1 MAVLAAGTVLMMA
14 ALLWGKAG
22 LVSTRQQLLSAT
34 NFVFK
39 EKAAR
44 LQTKQD
50 QNATAA
56 HQQIPQNAKTV
67 DADKKVVNVSRRVR
81 LKIVRST
88 NPVCVCRMRT
98 QMKNASAAKELPSRA
113 TKPAGNVPEE
123 AQAIHVCHRKMLL
136 TGLFLVSIIAMT
148 AGAACAALQSQLRW
162 SAWTPDA
169 QRSSQGLNARMLP
182 LLDTGQRDAWNQ
194 TNCAPP

>member
-1 MAVLAAGTVLMMA
+1 MMA

-22 LVSTRQQLLSAT
+22 LVSTRQQPLPAT
-34 NFVFK
+34 NFVLK

-56 HQQIPQNAKTV
+56 HQRIRHNVRTV
-67 DADKKVVNVSRRVR
+67 VADKKVVNVSRRVR
-81 LKIVRST
+81 LKIVRSI
-88 NPVCVCRMRT
+88 NPGCVCRMRK
-98 QMKNASAAKELPSRA
+98 QRKNACAAKDLPSLA

-123 AQAIHVCHRKMLL
+123 VRAIHVCHRKMLL

-148 AGAACAALQSQLRW
+148 AGAACAALPSQLRW

-169 QRSSQGLNARMLP
+169 QRTSQGLNARMLP
-182 LLDTGQRDAWNQ
+182 LLKAGQRDAWNL